1 MGHQP
6 LRVAAS
12 VTMTGWLGRYV
23 AHPDP
28 ATAAAN
34 LVALVVAGN
43 GPFYPLY
50 VLALIG
56 WGHNGAWLT
65 MLATPFFAAVPAVS
79 RWRSWA
85 GRGALPLVGIANTV
99 WCSALLGIGVG
110 GGIVPAAMHRAGG
123 AAVPGWRALADA
135 VAGWRGDRCVGV
147 RDGVS
152 VRWDDGAGSCG
163 QCGAGAAR
171 CDQRGDAE
179 RVCRDADG
187 ARVDN
192 LSRGSGRGRWRKAPR
207 VRVIGSA
214 HSSGMLWQ

>member
-99 WCSALLGIGVG
+99 WCSALLGSASGVG
-110 GGIVPAAMHRAGG
+110 LFLLPCIVLAALLFRDGERWPMLLLVGAAIGALACVTEFPFVGMMGLGRADSAALARLDALSVATLSGFVAMQTARVLTTSRAG
-123 AAVPGWRALADA
+123 
-135 VAGWRGDRCVGV
+135 AGEVDGEKRRG
-147 RDGVS
+147 
-152 VRWDDGAGSCG
+152 
-163 QCGAGAAR
+163 
-171 CDQRGDAE
+171 
-179 RVCRDADG
+179 
-187 ARVDN
+187 
-192 LSRGSGRGRWRKAPR
+192 
-207 VRVIGSA
+207 
-214 HSSGMLWQ
+214 